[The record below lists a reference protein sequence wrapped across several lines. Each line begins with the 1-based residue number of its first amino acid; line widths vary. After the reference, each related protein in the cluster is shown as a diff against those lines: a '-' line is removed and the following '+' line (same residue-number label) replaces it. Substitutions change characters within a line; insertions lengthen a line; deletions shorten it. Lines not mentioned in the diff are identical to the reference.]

1 MIRVVSSLGTWAGLK
16 SMGWSD

>member
-1 MIRVVSSLGTWAGLK
+1 MIRVVSSIGTWAGLK

>member
-1 MIRVVSSLGTWAGLK
+1 MIRVVSSLGAWAGLK